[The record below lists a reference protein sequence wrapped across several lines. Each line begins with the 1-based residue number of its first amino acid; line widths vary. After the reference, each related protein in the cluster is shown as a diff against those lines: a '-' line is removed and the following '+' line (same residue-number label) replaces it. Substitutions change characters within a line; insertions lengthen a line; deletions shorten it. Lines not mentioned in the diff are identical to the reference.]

1 MKFSLNHF
9 WVFIGFIFF
18 SCLKEPYRAPIYVN
32 TRDANEI
39 KATSVKLH
47 ADVQSPDAGEIT
59 DRGFYWTAND
69 SAATVLKNKIS
80 LGPGSGEFTY
90 MLKNLQA
97 KKAYSFFS
105 YAISDRNNGQGN
117 VKAFST
123 LEYRV
128 ATLSTDTVK
137 NIGIT
142 NALMGGEITYDGG
155 KVVTDRGIC
164 FSLNKAPTIKDVKIS
179 VGIGEGKFA
188 IVASQLKENTLYYVR
203 SFAVNSI
210 GIAYGNERNF
220 TTLDYRLVKLKTNPA
235 SDVGMFLATLHGEV
249 FDDGGGQIFE
259 RGFLMG
265 LSPNPSLSDMKFAS
279 SQNVV
284 GPMKTVVTELIENTT
299 YYYRSFAKNE
309 KGYSLGNVQSFT
321 TLDIKF
327 PEIFTLPV
335 TNVSFT
341 LANYEAE
348 VKYDGG
354 VPILERGFCFSTQP
368 NPTLQDNKYLVS
380 GELAVFKL
388 VMTELQP
395 GTLYYVRSFAK
406 NRKGLQYG
414 NQVSFTTVAYTPPTV
429 ITQDVGQITTRSA
442 QANGQVLEEGNT
454 SVTERGF
461 CFGQNQNPSVN
472 DRKVDLGSGLG
483 GFSYNFSGLSEGT
496 TYYVRAY
503 AINKKG
509 LQYGNQV
516 SFTTVAY
523 TAPTVITQDVGQVT
537 TRSAQANGQVSD
549 EGNTPVTERG
559 FCFGQNRNP
568 SVNDRKVDL
577 GSGLGGF
584 SYNFSGLSE
593 GTTYYVRAYAIN
605 KKGIF
610 YGEERS
616 FRTAVTPPPPPPPP
630 PVVVVTPPASPG
642 AGVTPP
648 TTPSTPSTP
657 TTLLKVGDRHQ
668 GGIIAYILQPGEP
681 GYDANIQHGF
691 IAAPFD
697 QVKGGTNVRN
707 EGVIWGCFGT
717 TISGADGY
725 NIFDGYQNTIDI
737 VNGCNEANIA
747 ARVCSD
753 LNLNGYSDWYLPSHN
768 ELGIMNQ
775 NRILIG
781 GFDDYPDPFPSAYW
795 SSTEATTG
803 ISSAYVSIFSGQSRG
818 CCGGNAK
825 RDPAGVRAVRRF

>member
-1 MKFSLNHF
+1 MKFTLNHF

-32 TRDANEI
+32 TREANEI

-123 LEYRV
+123 LEFRV

-155 KVVTDRGIC
+155 KVVTERGLC
-164 FSLNKAPTIKDVKIS
+164 FSQTKSPTIKDLKIP
-179 VGIGEGKFA
+179 VGDGEGKFT
-188 IVASQLKENTLYYVR
+188 IVASHLKENTLYYVR
-203 SFAVNSI
+203 AFAINSI

-235 SDVGMFLATLHGEV
+235 SDIGMFLATLHGEV
-249 FDDGGGQIFE
+249 FDDGGGHIME
-259 RGFLMG
+259 RGFLMS
-265 LSPNPSLSDMKFAS
+265 LSPNPSLSDMKFVS
-279 SQNVV
+279 SQSVV

-309 KGYSLGNVQSFT
+309 KGYSLGNIQSFT

-327 PEIFTLPV
+327 PEIVTLPV
-335 TNVSFT
+335 TNILFT
-341 LANYEAE
+341 LANFEAE

-368 NPTLQDNKYLVS
+368 NPTIQDNKYLVS
-380 GELAVFKL
+380 GELGVFKL

-429 ITQDVGQITTRSA
+429 ITQDVGQ
-442 QANGQVLEEGNT
+442 
-454 SVTERGF
+454 
-461 CFGQNQNPSVN
+461 
-472 DRKVDLGSGLG
+472 
-483 GFSYNFSGLSEGT
+483 
-496 TYYVRAY
+496 
-503 AINKKG
+503 
-509 LQYGNQV
+509 
-516 SFTTVAY
+516 
-523 TAPTVITQDVGQVT
+523 VT
-537 TRSAQANGQVSD
+537 TQSAQANGQVSD

-593 GTTYYVRAYAIN
+593 GTTYYIRAYAIN

-610 YGEERS
+610 YGEEKS
-616 FRTAVTPPPPPPPP
+616 FRTAVTPPPPPPP

-642 AGVTPP
+642 TGGTTPP
-648 TTPSTPSTP
+648 ATPSTPSTP
-657 TTLLKVGDRHQ
+657 TTLLKVGDRYQ

-681 GYDANIQHGF
+681 GYDANNQHGLIVSPVEF
-691 IAAPFD
+691 TWIS
-697 QVKGGTNVRN
+697 
-707 EGVIWGCFGT
+707 WGCYPRPMGCSSSAYG
-717 TISGADGY
+717 SGQANT
-725 NIFDGYQNTIDI
+725 NIILAN
-737 VNGCNEANIA
+737 CSEANIA
-747 ARVCSD
+747 ARVCD
-753 LNLNGYSDWYLPSHN
+753 DFVNEGYSDWFLPSFD
-768 ELGIMNQ
+768 ELYKVFL
-775 NRILIG
+775 NRNIIG
-781 GFDDYPDPFPSAYW
+781 GLSMDTYW
-795 SSTEATTG
+795 TSTEFFTTTLNPNVVAADIVWFNNG
-803 ISSAYVSIFSGQSRG
+803 ARNIYEFNK
-818 CCGGNAK
+818 NAPI
-825 RDPAGVRAVRRF
+825 RVRATRYF

>member
-1 MKFSLNHF
+1 MKFTLNHF

-32 TRDANEI
+32 TREANEI

-90 MLKNLQA
+90 ILKNLQA

-105 YAISDRNNGQGN
+105 YALSDRNNGQGN

-123 LEYRV
+123 LEFRV

-155 KVVTDRGIC
+155 KVVTERGLC
-164 FSLNKAPTIKDVKIS
+164 FSQTKAPTIKDLKIP
-179 VGIGEGKFA
+179 VGDGEGKFA

-203 SFAVNSI
+203 AFAINSI

-235 SDVGMFLATLHGEV
+235 SDIGMFLATLHGEV
-249 FDDGGGQIFE
+249 FDDGGGHIME
-259 RGFLMG
+259 RGFLMS
-265 LSPNPSLSDMKFAS
+265 LSPNPSLSDMKFVS
-279 SQNVV
+279 SQSVV

-309 KGYSLGNVQSFT
+309 KGYSLGNIQSFT

-327 PEIFTLPV
+327 PEIVTLPV
-335 TNVSFT
+335 TNISFT

-368 NPTLQDNKYLVS
+368 NPTIQDNKYLVS
-380 GELAVFKL
+380 GELGVFKL

-429 ITQDVGQITTRSA
+429 ITQDVGQ
-442 QANGQVLEEGNT
+442 
-454 SVTERGF
+454 
-461 CFGQNQNPSVN
+461 
-472 DRKVDLGSGLG
+472 
-483 GFSYNFSGLSEGT
+483 
-496 TYYVRAY
+496 
-503 AINKKG
+503 
-509 LQYGNQV
+509 
-516 SFTTVAY
+516 
-523 TAPTVITQDVGQVT
+523 VT
-537 TRSAQANGQVSD
+537 TQSAQANGQVSD

-593 GTTYYVRAYAIN
+593 GTTYYIRAYAIN

-610 YGEERS
+610 YGEEKS
-616 FRTAVTPPPPPPPP
+616 FRTAVTPPPPPPP

-642 AGVTPP
+642 TGGTTPP
-648 TTPSTPSTP
+648 ATPSTPSTP

-681 GYDANIQHGF
+681 GYDANNQHGLIVSPVEF
-691 IAAPFD
+691 TWIS
-697 QVKGGTNVRN
+697 
-707 EGVIWGCFGT
+707 WGCYPRPMGCSSSAYG
-717 TISGADGY
+717 SGQANT
-725 NIFDGYQNTIDI
+725 NIILAN
-737 VNGCNEANIA
+737 CSEANIA
-747 ARVCSD
+747 ARVCD
-753 LNLNGYSDWYLPSHN
+753 DFVNEGYSDWFLPSFD
-768 ELGIMNQ
+768 ELYKVFL
-775 NRILIG
+775 NRNIIG
-781 GFDDYPDPFPSAYW
+781 GLSMDTYW
-795 SSTEATTG
+795 TSTEFFTTTLNPNVVAADIVWFNNG
-803 ISSAYVSIFSGQSRG
+803 ARNIYEFNK
-818 CCGGNAK
+818 NAPI
-825 RDPAGVRAVRRF
+825 RVRATRYF

>member
-1 MKFSLNHF
+1 MKFTLNHF

-32 TRDANEI
+32 TKEANEI

-80 LGPGSGEFTY
+80 LGPGSGEFSY
-90 MLKNLQA
+90 LLKNLQA

-164 FSLNKAPTIKDVKIS
+164 FSQTKAPTIKDLKIS
-179 VGIGEGKFA
+179 VGDGEGKFA

-203 SFAVNSI
+203 SFAINSI

-235 SDVGMFLATLHGEV
+235 SDIGMFLATLHGEV

-265 LSPNPSLSDMKFAS
+265 LSPNPSLSDMKFVS
-279 SQNVV
+279 SQSIV

-309 KGYSLGNVQSFT
+309 KGYSLGNIQSFT

-327 PEIFTLPV
+327 PEIVTLPV

-368 NPTLQDNKYLVS
+368 NPTIQDNKYLVS
-380 GELAVFKL
+380 GELGVFKL

-429 ITQDVGQITTRSA
+429 ITQDVGQ
-442 QANGQVLEEGNT
+442 
-454 SVTERGF
+454 
-461 CFGQNQNPSVN
+461 
-472 DRKVDLGSGLG
+472 
-483 GFSYNFSGLSEGT
+483 
-496 TYYVRAY
+496 
-503 AINKKG
+503 
-509 LQYGNQV
+509 
-516 SFTTVAY
+516 
-523 TAPTVITQDVGQVT
+523 VT
-537 TRSAQANGQVSD
+537 THSAQANGQVSD

-610 YGEERS
+610 YGEEKS
-616 FRTAVTPPPPPPPP
+616 FRTAVTPPPPPPP

-642 AGVTPP
+642 AGGTTPP

-668 GGIIAYILQPGEP
+668 GGIIAYILQPGDP
-681 GYDANIQHGF
+681 GYDAKIQHGF

-707 EGVIWGCFGT
+707 EGVIWGCYGT

-781 GFDDYPDPFPSAYW
+781 GFDDYSDPFPSAYW

>member
-105 YAISDRNNGQGN
+105 YAMSDRNNGQGN

-123 LEYRV
+123 LEFRV

-155 KVVTDRGIC
+155 KVVTERGIC
-164 FSLNKAPTIKDVKIS
+164 FSLNKAPTIKDLKIS
-179 VGIGEGKFA
+179 VGDGEGKFA

-203 SFAVNSI
+203 AFAVNPI
-210 GIAYGNERNF
+210 GIAYGNERIF

-235 SDVGMFLATLHGEV
+235 SDIGMFLATLHGEV
-249 FDDGGGQIFE
+249 FDDGGGHVME

-284 GPMKTVVTELIENTT
+284 GSMKTVVTELIENTT

-327 PEIFTLPV
+327 PEIVTLPV

-368 NPTLQDNKYLVS
+368 NPTIQDNKYLVS
-380 GELAVFKL
+380 GELGVFKL
-388 VMTELQP
+388 VMIELQP

-429 ITQDVGQITTRSA
+429 ITQDVGQ
-442 QANGQVLEEGNT
+442 
-454 SVTERGF
+454 
-461 CFGQNQNPSVN
+461 
-472 DRKVDLGSGLG
+472 
-483 GFSYNFSGLSEGT
+483 
-496 TYYVRAY
+496 
-503 AINKKG
+503 
-509 LQYGNQV
+509 
-516 SFTTVAY
+516 
-523 TAPTVITQDVGQVT
+523 VT

-568 SVNDRKVDL
+568 SITDRKVDL
-577 GSGLGGF
+577 GSGLGDF

-630 PVVVVTPPASPG
+630 VVVVTPPASPG
-642 AGVTPP
+642 TGGTTPP
-648 TTPSTPSTP
+648 TTPSSPSTP
-657 TTLLKVGDRHQ
+657 TTTLLKVGDRHQ
-668 GGIIAYILQPGEP
+668 GGIIAYILQPGDP
-681 GYDANIQHGF
+681 GYDANNQHGLIVSPVEF
-691 IAAPFD
+691 TGIS
-697 QVKGGTNVRN
+697 
-707 EGVIWGCFGT
+707 WGCYPRPMGCSSRAYG
-717 TISGADGY
+717 SGQANT
-725 NIFDGYQNTIDI
+725 NIILAN
-737 VNGCNEANIA
+737 CSEANIA
-747 ARVCSD
+747 ARVCD
-753 LNLNGYSDWYLPSHN
+753 DFVNEGYSDWFLPSFD
-768 ELGIMNQ
+768 ELYKVFL
-775 NRILIG
+775 NRNIIG
-781 GFDDYPDPFPSAYW
+781 GLSMDTYW
-795 SSTEATTG
+795 TSTEFFTTTLNPNVVAADIVWFNNG
-803 ISSAYVSIFSGQSRG
+803 SKNIYEFNK
-818 CCGGNAK
+818 NAPI
-825 RDPAGVRAVRRF
+825 RVRATRYF

>member
-1 MKFSLNHF
+1 MKFTLNHF

-32 TRDANEI
+32 TRDADEI

-90 MLKNLQA
+90 ILKNLQA

-105 YAISDRNNGQGN
+105 YALSDRNNGQGN

-123 LEYRV
+123 LEFRV

-155 KVVTDRGIC
+155 KVVTERGLC
-164 FSLNKAPTIKDVKIS
+164 FSQTKAPTIKDLKIP
-179 VGIGEGKFA
+179 VGDGEGKFA

-203 SFAVNSI
+203 AFAINSI

-235 SDVGMFLATLHGEV
+235 SDIGMFLATLHGEV
-249 FDDGGGQIFE
+249 FDDGGGHIME
-259 RGFLMG
+259 RGFLMS
-265 LSPNPSLSDMKFAS
+265 LSPNPSLSDMKFVS
-279 SQNVV
+279 SQSVV

-309 KGYSLGNVQSFT
+309 KGYSLGNIQSFT

-327 PEIFTLPV
+327 PEIVTLPV
-335 TNVSFT
+335 TNISFT

-368 NPTLQDNKYLVS
+368 NPTIQDNKYLVS
-380 GELAVFKL
+380 GELGVFKL

-429 ITQDVGQITTRSA
+429 ITQDVGQ
-442 QANGQVLEEGNT
+442 
-454 SVTERGF
+454 
-461 CFGQNQNPSVN
+461 
-472 DRKVDLGSGLG
+472 
-483 GFSYNFSGLSEGT
+483 
-496 TYYVRAY
+496 
-503 AINKKG
+503 
-509 LQYGNQV
+509 
-516 SFTTVAY
+516 
-523 TAPTVITQDVGQVT
+523 VT
-537 TRSAQANGQVSD
+537 TQSAQANGQVSD

-593 GTTYYVRAYAIN
+593 GTTYYIRAYAIN

-610 YGEERS
+610 YGEEKS
-616 FRTAVTPPPPPPPP
+616 FRTAVTPPPPPPP

-642 AGVTPP
+642 TGGTTPP
-648 TTPSTPSTP
+648 ATPSTPSTP
-657 TTLLKVGDRHQ
+657 TTLLKVGDRYQ

-681 GYDANIQHGF
+681 GYDANNQHGLIVSPVEF
-691 IAAPFD
+691 TWIS
-697 QVKGGTNVRN
+697 
-707 EGVIWGCFGT
+707 WGCYPRPMGCSSSAYG
-717 TISGADGY
+717 SGQANT
-725 NIFDGYQNTIDI
+725 NIILAN
-737 VNGCNEANIA
+737 CSEANIA
-747 ARVCSD
+747 ARVCD
-753 LNLNGYSDWYLPSHN
+753 DFVNEGYSDWFLPSFD
-768 ELGIMNQ
+768 ELYKVFL
-775 NRILIG
+775 NRNIIG
-781 GFDDYPDPFPSAYW
+781 GLSMDTYW
-795 SSTEATTG
+795 TSTEFFTTTLNPNVVAADIVWFNNG
-803 ISSAYVSIFSGQSRG
+803 ARNIYEFNK
-818 CCGGNAK
+818 NAPI
-825 RDPAGVRAVRRF
+825 RVRATRYF

>member
-1 MKFSLNHF
+1 MKFTLNHF

-32 TRDANEI
+32 TREANEI

-123 LEYRV
+123 LEFRV

-179 VGIGEGKFA
+179 VGNGEGKFA

-309 KGYSLGNVQSFT
+309 KGYSLGNIQSFT

-327 PEIFTLPV
+327 PEIVTLPV

-341 LANYEAE
+341 LANFEAE

-368 NPTLQDNKYLVS
+368 NPTIQDNKYLVS
-380 GELAVFKL
+380 GELGVFKL

-429 ITQDVGQITTRSA
+429 ITQDVGQ
-442 QANGQVLEEGNT
+442 
-454 SVTERGF
+454 
-461 CFGQNQNPSVN
+461 
-472 DRKVDLGSGLG
+472 
-483 GFSYNFSGLSEGT
+483 
-496 TYYVRAY
+496 
-503 AINKKG
+503 
-509 LQYGNQV
+509 
-516 SFTTVAY
+516 
-523 TAPTVITQDVGQVT
+523 VT

-568 SVNDRKVDL
+568 TVNDRKVDV
-577 GSGLGGF
+577 GSSLGGF

-610 YGEERS
+610 YGEEKS
-616 FRTAVTPPPPPPPP
+616 FRTAVTPPPPPPP

-681 GYDANIQHGF
+681 GYDANNQHGLIVSPVEF
-691 IAAPFD
+691 TGIS
-697 QVKGGTNVRN
+697 
-707 EGVIWGCFGT
+707 WGCYPRPMGCSSSAYG
-717 TISGADGY
+717 SGQANT
-725 NIFDGYQNTIDI
+725 NIILSN
-737 VNGCNEANIA
+737 CSEANIA
-747 ARVCSD
+747 ARVCD
-753 LNLNGYSDWYLPSHN
+753 DFVNEGYSDWFLPSFD
-768 ELGIMNQ
+768 ELYKVFL
-775 NRILIG
+775 NRNIIG
-781 GFDDYPDPFPSAYW
+781 GLSMDTYW
-795 SSTEATTG
+795 TSTEFFTTTLIPNVVAADIVWFNNG
-803 ISSAYVSIFSGQSRG
+803 SKNINEFNK
-818 CCGGNAK
+818 NAPI
-825 RDPAGVRAVRRF
+825 RVRATRYF

>member
-1 MKFSLNHF
+1 M
-9 WVFIGFIFF
+9 VFLSWISF

-123 LEYRV
+123 LEFRV
-128 ATLSTDTVK
+128 ASLSTDTVK

-155 KVVTDRGIC
+155 KFVTDRGIC
-164 FSLNKAPTIKDVKIS
+164 FSQTKAPTIKDLKIL
-179 VGIGEGKFA
+179 VANDKGKFA
-188 IVASQLKENTLYYVR
+188 VVASQLKENTLYYVR
-203 SFAVNSI
+203 SFAINSI

-220 TTLDYRLVKLKTNPA
+220 ITLDYRLVKLKTNPA
-235 SDVGMFLATLHGEV
+235 SDIGMFLASLHGEV

-265 LSPNPSLSDMKFAS
+265 LSPNPSLSDMKFVS
-279 SQNVV
+279 SQSVV
-284 GPMKTVVTELIENTT
+284 GTMKTVVTELIENTT

-327 PEIFTLPV
+327 PELVTLPV
-335 TNVSFT
+335 TNISFT

-368 NPTLQDNKYLVS
+368 NPTIQENKYLVS
-380 GELAVFKL
+380 GELGVFKL
-388 VMTELQP
+388 VITDLQP

-414 NQVSFTTVAYTPPTV
+414 NQVSFTTVAYTAPTV

-442 QANGQVLEEGNT
+442 QANGQVSDEGNT

-461 CFGQNQNPSVN
+461 CFGQNRNPSIT

-523 TAPTVITQDVGQVT
+523 TAPTVITQDVGQIT

-549 EGNTPVTERG
+549 EGNTSVTERG

-568 SVNDRKVDL
+568 SINDQKVDL
-577 GSGLGGF
+577 GAGLGGF

-610 YGEERS
+610 YGEEKS

-630 PVVVVTPPASPG
+630 VVVVTPPSSPG
-642 AGVTPP
+642 GGGTTPP
-648 TTPSTPSTP
+648 TTEVPIISCVNYPKTSAPSNIRI
-657 TTLLKVGDRHQ
+657 GDYYQ
-668 GGIIAYILQPGEP
+668 GGIVTYILQPGDP
-681 GYDANIQHGF
+681 GYMPGEFHGLIVSTTDF
-691 IAAPFD
+691 PQTSAGNSFGCSNNVPGQGISVNTGSSLLSGCENSVNALNTCKGVFYPRAAKICVD
-697 QVKGGTNVRN
+697 YRGG
-707 EGVIWGCFGT
+707 
-717 TISGADGY
+717 
-725 NIFDGYQNTIDI
+725 
-737 VNGCNEANIA
+737 
-747 ARVCSD
+747 
-753 LNLNGYSDWYLPSHN
+753 GYSDWFLPSFE
-768 ELGIMNQ
+768 ELKKVKLIKNQ
-775 NRILIG
+775 VNISFGNMYI
-781 GFDDYPDPFPSAYW
+781 
-795 SSTEATTG
+795 SSTQADSDNCMGVIFFTEPG
-803 ISSAYVSIFSGQSRG
+803 NFPYEYSSWPSGAVGQ
-818 CCGGNAK
+818 
-825 RDPAGVRAVRRF
+825 VRAMRRF

>member
-1 MKFSLNHF
+1 MNLRQKCFL
-9 WVFIGFIFF
+9 VFLSWISF

-123 LEYRV
+123 LEFRV
-128 ATLSTDTVK
+128 ASLSTDTVK

-155 KVVTDRGIC
+155 KFVTDRGIC
-164 FSLNKAPTIKDVKIS
+164 FSQTKAPTIKDLKIS
-179 VGIGEGKFA
+179 VANGEGKFA
-188 IVASQLKENTLYYVR
+188 VVASQLKENTLYYVR
-203 SFAVNSI
+203 SFSINSI

-235 SDVGMFLATLHGEV
+235 SDIGMFLATLHGEV

-265 LSPNPSLSDMKFAS
+265 LSPNPSLSDMKFVS
-279 SQNVV
+279 TQSVV
-284 GPMKTVVTELIENTT
+284 GTMKTVVTELIENTT

-327 PEIFTLPV
+327 PELVTLPV
-335 TNVSFT
+335 TNISFT

-368 NPTLQDNKYLVS
+368 NPTIQENKYLVS
-380 GELAVFKL
+380 GELGVFKL
-388 VMTELQP
+388 VITDLQP
-395 GTLYYVRSFAK
+395 GILYYVRSFAK

-414 NQVSFTTVAYTPPTV
+414 NQVSFTTVAYTAPTV
-429 ITQDVGQITTRSA
+429 VTLDVGQITTRSA
-442 QANGQVLEEGNT
+442 QANGQVSDEGNT
-454 SVTERGF
+454 PVTERGF
-461 CFGQNQNPSVN
+461 CFGQNRNPSIT
-472 DRKVDLGSGLG
+472 DRKVDLGAGLG

-509 LQYGNQV
+509 LQYANQV

-523 TAPTVITQDVGQVT
+523 TAPTVITQDVGQIT
-537 TRSAQANGQVSD
+537 TRSAKANGQVSD

-559 FCFGQNRNP
+559 FCFGQNRNL

-610 YGEERS
+610 YGEEKS
-616 FRTAVTPPPPPPPP
+616 FRTAVTPPPPPP

-668 GGIIAYILQPGEP
+668 GGIIAYILQAGDS
-681 GYDANIQHGF
+681 GYDVNKQHGLIVSPVEF
-691 IAAPFD
+691 
-697 QVKGGTNVRN
+697 TWTS
-707 EGVIWGCFGT
+707 WGCYPRPMGCSSSAYG
-717 TISGADGY
+717 SGQGNT
-725 NIFDGYQNTIDI
+725 NIILANCT
-737 VNGCNEANIA
+737 EPNIA
-747 ARVCSD
+747 ARVCAD
-753 LNLNGYSDWYLPSHN
+753 FVNEGYSDWFLPSFD
-768 ELGIMNQ
+768 ELYKVFL
-775 NRILIG
+775 NRNIIG
-781 GFDDYPDPFPSAYW
+781 GLSMDTYW
-795 SSTEATTG
+795 TSTEFFTTTLNPNVVAADIVFFYNG
-803 ISSAYVSIFSGQSRG
+803 SKNIYEFNKNSPIR
-818 CCGGNAK
+818 
-825 RDPAGVRAVRRF
+825 VRATRYF

>member
-1 MKFSLNHF
+1 MKFTLNHF

-32 TRDANEI
+32 TREANEI

-90 MLKNLQA
+90 ILKNLQA

-105 YAISDRNNGQGN
+105 YALSDRNNGQGN

-123 LEYRV
+123 LEFRV

-155 KVVTDRGIC
+155 KVVTERGLC
-164 FSLNKAPTIKDVKIS
+164 FSQTKAPTIKDLKIP
-179 VGIGEGKFA
+179 VGDGEGKFA

-203 SFAVNSI
+203 AFAINSI

-235 SDVGMFLATLHGEV
+235 SEIGMFLATLHGEV
-249 FDDGGGQIFE
+249 FDDGGGHIME
-259 RGFLMG
+259 RGFLMS
-265 LSPNPSLSDMKFAS
+265 LSPNPSLSEMKFVS
-279 SQNVV
+279 SQSVV

-309 KGYSLGNVQSFT
+309 KGYSLGNIQSFT

-327 PEIFTLPV
+327 PEIVTLPV
-335 TNVSFT
+335 TNISFT

-368 NPTLQDNKYLVS
+368 NPTIQDNKYLVS
-380 GELAVFKL
+380 GELGVFKL

-429 ITQDVGQITTRSA
+429 ITQDVGQ
-442 QANGQVLEEGNT
+442 
-454 SVTERGF
+454 
-461 CFGQNQNPSVN
+461 
-472 DRKVDLGSGLG
+472 
-483 GFSYNFSGLSEGT
+483 
-496 TYYVRAY
+496 
-503 AINKKG
+503 
-509 LQYGNQV
+509 
-516 SFTTVAY
+516 
-523 TAPTVITQDVGQVT
+523 VT
-537 TRSAQANGQVSD
+537 TQSAQANGQVSD

-593 GTTYYVRAYAIN
+593 GTTYYIRAYAIN

-610 YGEERS
+610 YGEEKS
-616 FRTAVTPPPPPPPP
+616 FRTAVTPPPPPPP

-642 AGVTPP
+642 TGGTTPP
-648 TTPSTPSTP
+648 ATPSTPSTP

-681 GYDANIQHGF
+681 GYDANNQHGLIVSPVEF
-691 IAAPFD
+691 TWIS
-697 QVKGGTNVRN
+697 
-707 EGVIWGCFGT
+707 WGCYPRPMGCSSSAYG
-717 TISGADGY
+717 SGQANT
-725 NIFDGYQNTIDI
+725 NIILAN
-737 VNGCNEANIA
+737 CSEANIA
-747 ARVCSD
+747 ARVCD
-753 LNLNGYSDWYLPSHN
+753 DFVNEGYSDWFLPSFD
-768 ELGIMNQ
+768 ELYKVFL
-775 NRILIG
+775 NRNIIG
-781 GFDDYPDPFPSAYW
+781 GLSMDTYW
-795 SSTEATTG
+795 TSTEFFTTTLIPNVVAADIVWFNNG
-803 ISSAYVSIFSGQSRG
+803 ARNINEFNK
-818 CCGGNAK
+818 NAPI
-825 RDPAGVRAVRRF
+825 RVRATRYF

>member
-1 MKFSLNHF
+1 MKFTLNHF

-32 TRDANEI
+32 TREANEI

-90 MLKNLQA
+90 ILKNLQA

-105 YAISDRNNGQGN
+105 YALSDRNNGQGN

-123 LEYRV
+123 LEFRV

-155 KVVTDRGIC
+155 KVVTERGLC
-164 FSLNKAPTIKDVKIS
+164 FSQTKAPTIKDLKIP
-179 VGIGEGKFA
+179 VGDGEGKFA

-203 SFAVNSI
+203 AFAINSI

-235 SDVGMFLATLHGEV
+235 SDIGMFLATLHGEV
-249 FDDGGGQIFE
+249 FDDGGGHIME
-259 RGFLMG
+259 RGFLMS
-265 LSPNPSLSDMKFAS
+265 LSPNPSLSEMKFVS
-279 SQNVV
+279 SQSVV

-309 KGYSLGNVQSFT
+309 KGYSLGNIQSFT

-327 PEIFTLPV
+327 PEIVTLPV
-335 TNVSFT
+335 TNISFT

-368 NPTLQDNKYLVS
+368 NPTIQDNKYLVS
-380 GELAVFKL
+380 GELGVFKL

-414 NQVSFTTVAYTPPTV
+414 NQVSFTTVAYTPPNV
-429 ITQDVGQITTRSA
+429 MTQDVA
-442 QANGQVLEEGNT
+442 
-454 SVTERGF
+454 
-461 CFGQNQNPSVN
+461 
-472 DRKVDLGSGLG
+472 
-483 GFSYNFSGLSEGT
+483 
-496 TYYVRAY
+496 
-503 AINKKG
+503 
-509 LQYGNQV
+509 
-516 SFTTVAY
+516 
-523 TAPTVITQDVGQVT
+523 QVT
-537 TRSAQANGQVSD
+537 TQSAQANGQVSD

-610 YGEERS
+610 YGEEKS

-630 PVVVVTPPASPG
+630 VVVVTPPTSPG
-642 AGVTPP
+642 TGGTTPP
-648 TTPSTPSTP
+648 ATPSTPSTP
-657 TTLLKVGDRHQ
+657 TTLLKVGDRYQ

-681 GYDANIQHGF
+681 GYDANNQHGLIVSPVEF
-691 IAAPFD
+691 TWIS
-697 QVKGGTNVRN
+697 
-707 EGVIWGCFGT
+707 WGCYPRPMGCSSSAYG
-717 TISGADGY
+717 SGQANT
-725 NIFDGYQNTIDI
+725 NIILAN
-737 VNGCNEANIA
+737 CSEANIA
-747 ARVCSD
+747 ARVCD
-753 LNLNGYSDWYLPSHN
+753 DFVNEGYSDWFLPSFD
-768 ELGIMNQ
+768 ELYKVFL
-775 NRILIG
+775 NRNIIG
-781 GFDDYPDPFPSAYW
+781 GLSMDTYW
-795 SSTEATTG
+795 TSTEFFTTTLIPNVVAADIVWFNNG
-803 ISSAYVSIFSGQSRG
+803 ARNIYEFNK
-818 CCGGNAK
+818 NAPI
-825 RDPAGVRAVRRF
+825 RVRATRYF

>member
-1 MKFSLNHF
+1 MKFTLNHF

-32 TRDANEI
+32 TREANEI

-90 MLKNLQA
+90 ILKNLQA

-105 YAISDRNNGQGN
+105 YALSDRNNGQGN

-123 LEYRV
+123 LEFRV

-155 KVVTDRGIC
+155 KVVTERGLC
-164 FSLNKAPTIKDVKIS
+164 FSQTKSPTIKDLKIP
-179 VGIGEGKFA
+179 VGDGEGKFA

-203 SFAVNSI
+203 AFAINSI

-235 SDVGMFLATLHGEV
+235 SDIGMFLATLHGEV
-249 FDDGGGQIFE
+249 FDDGGGHIME
-259 RGFLMG
+259 RGFLMS
-265 LSPNPSLSDMKFAS
+265 LSPNPSLSDMKFVS
-279 SQNVV
+279 SQSVV

-309 KGYSLGNVQSFT
+309 KGYSLGNIQSFT

-327 PEIFTLPV
+327 PEIVTLPV
-335 TNVSFT
+335 TNISFT

-368 NPTLQDNKYLVS
+368 NPTIQDNKYLVS
-380 GELAVFKL
+380 GELGVFKL

-429 ITQDVGQITTRSA
+429 ITQDVGQ
-442 QANGQVLEEGNT
+442 
-454 SVTERGF
+454 
-461 CFGQNQNPSVN
+461 
-472 DRKVDLGSGLG
+472 
-483 GFSYNFSGLSEGT
+483 
-496 TYYVRAY
+496 
-503 AINKKG
+503 
-509 LQYGNQV
+509 
-516 SFTTVAY
+516 
-523 TAPTVITQDVGQVT
+523 VT
-537 TRSAQANGQVSD
+537 TQSAQANGQVSD

-577 GSGLGGF
+577 GSGIGGF
-584 SYNFSGLSE
+584 SFNFSGLSE

-610 YGEERS
+610 YGEEKS

-630 PVVVVTPPASPG
+630 VVVVTPPTSPG
-642 AGVTPP
+642 TGGTTPP
-648 TTPSTPSTP
+648 ATPSTPSTP

-681 GYDANIQHGF
+681 GYDANNQHGLIVSPVEF
-691 IAAPFD
+691 TWIS
-697 QVKGGTNVRN
+697 
-707 EGVIWGCFGT
+707 WGCYPRPMGCSSSAYG
-717 TISGADGY
+717 SGKANT
-725 NIFDGYQNTIDI
+725 NIILAN
-737 VNGCNEANIA
+737 CSEANIA
-747 ARVCSD
+747 ARVCD
-753 LNLNGYSDWYLPSHN
+753 DFVNEGYSDWFLPSFD
-768 ELGIMNQ
+768 ELYKVFL
-775 NRILIG
+775 NRNIIG
-781 GFDDYPDPFPSAYW
+781 GLSMDTYW
-795 SSTEATTG
+795 TSTEFFTTTLNPNVVAADIVWFNNG
-803 ISSAYVSIFSGQSRG
+803 ARNIYEFNK
-818 CCGGNAK
+818 NAPI
-825 RDPAGVRAVRRF
+825 RVRATRYF

>member
-1 MKFSLNHF
+1 
-9 WVFIGFIFF
+9 
-18 SCLKEPYRAPIYVN
+18 
-32 TRDANEI
+32 
-39 KATSVKLH
+39 
-47 ADVQSPDAGEIT
+47 
-59 DRGFYWTAND
+59 
-69 SAATVLKNKIS
+69 
-80 LGPGSGEFTY
+80 
-90 MLKNLQA
+90 
-97 KKAYSFFS
+97 
-105 YAISDRNNGQGN
+105 
-117 VKAFST
+117 
-123 LEYRV
+123 
-128 ATLSTDTVK
+128 
-137 NIGIT
+137 
-142 NALMGGEITYDGG
+142 
-155 KVVTDRGIC
+155 
-164 FSLNKAPTIKDVKIS
+164 
-179 VGIGEGKFA
+179 
-188 IVASQLKENTLYYVR
+188 
-203 SFAVNSI
+203 
-210 GIAYGNERNF
+210 
-220 TTLDYRLVKLKTNPA
+220 
-235 SDVGMFLATLHGEV
+235 
-249 FDDGGGQIFE
+249 
-259 RGFLMG
+259 
-265 LSPNPSLSDMKFAS
+265 
-279 SQNVV
+279 
-284 GPMKTVVTELIENTT
+284 
-299 YYYRSFAKNE
+299 
-309 KGYSLGNVQSFT
+309 
-321 TLDIKF
+321 
-327 PEIFTLPV
+327 
-335 TNVSFT
+335 
-341 LANYEAE
+341 
-348 VKYDGG
+348 
-354 VPILERGFCFSTQP
+354 
-368 NPTLQDNKYLVS
+368 
-380 GELAVFKL
+380 
-388 VMTELQP
+388 MTELQP

-429 ITQDVGQITTRSA
+429 ITQDVGQI
-442 QANGQVLEEGNT
+442 
-454 SVTERGF
+454 
-461 CFGQNQNPSVN
+461 
-472 DRKVDLGSGLG
+472 
-483 GFSYNFSGLSEGT
+483 
-496 TYYVRAY
+496 
-503 AINKKG
+503 
-509 LQYGNQV
+509 
-516 SFTTVAY
+516 
-523 TAPTVITQDVGQVT
+523 T

-616 FRTAVTPPPPPPPP
+616 FRTAVTPPPPPPP

>member
-1 MKFSLNHF
+1 MKFTLNHF

-32 TRDANEI
+32 TKEANEI

-123 LEYRV
+123 LEFRV

-155 KVVTDRGIC
+155 KVVTERGLC
-164 FSLNKAPTIKDVKIS
+164 FSQTKAPTIKDLKIP
-179 VGIGEGKFA
+179 VGDGEGKFA

-203 SFAVNSI
+203 AFAINSI

-235 SDVGMFLATLHGEV
+235 SDIGMFLATLHGEV
-249 FDDGGGQIFE
+249 FDDGGGHIME
-259 RGFLMG
+259 RGFLMS
-265 LSPNPSLSDMKFAS
+265 LSPNPSLSDMKFVS
-279 SQNVV
+279 SQSVV

-309 KGYSLGNVQSFT
+309 KGYSLGNIQSFT

-327 PEIFTLPV
+327 PEIVTLPV
-335 TNVSFT
+335 TNISFT

-368 NPTLQDNKYLVS
+368 NPTIQDNKYLVS
-380 GELAVFKL
+380 GELGVFKL

-429 ITQDVGQITTRSA
+429 ITQDVGQ
-442 QANGQVLEEGNT
+442 
-454 SVTERGF
+454 
-461 CFGQNQNPSVN
+461 
-472 DRKVDLGSGLG
+472 
-483 GFSYNFSGLSEGT
+483 
-496 TYYVRAY
+496 
-503 AINKKG
+503 
-509 LQYGNQV
+509 
-516 SFTTVAY
+516 
-523 TAPTVITQDVGQVT
+523 VT
-537 TRSAQANGQVSD
+537 TQSAQANGQVSD

-584 SYNFSGLSE
+584 SFNFSGLSE

-610 YGEERS
+610 YGEEKS

-630 PVVVVTPPASPG
+630 EVVVTPPASPG
-642 AGVTPP
+642 TGGTTPP
-648 TTPSTPSTP
+648 ATPSTPSTP
-657 TTLLKVGDRHQ
+657 TTLLKVGDRYQ

-707 EGVIWGCFGT
+707 EGVIWGCYGT

-753 LNLNGYSDWYLPSHN
+753 LNLNGYSDWYLPSFN
-768 ELGIMNQ
+768 ELSIMFQ
-775 NRILIG
+775 NRGLIG
-781 GFDDYPDPFPSAYW
+781 GFDDYPDPFPSYYW

-803 ISSAYVSIFSGQSRG
+803 ISSAYGAIFSGRNGG

>member
-1 MKFSLNHF
+1 MKFTLNHF

-32 TRDANEI
+32 TKEANEI

-90 MLKNLQA
+90 MLTNLQA
-97 KKAYSFFS
+97 RKAYSFFS

-123 LEYRV
+123 LEFRV
-128 ATLSTDTVK
+128 ASLSTDTVK

-155 KVVTDRGIC
+155 KVVTERGLC
-164 FSLNKAPTIKDVKIS
+164 FSQTKAPTIKDLKIP
-179 VGIGEGKFA
+179 VGDGEGKFA

-203 SFAVNSI
+203 AFAINSI

-235 SDVGMFLATLHGEV
+235 SDIGMFLATLHGEV
-249 FDDGGGQIFE
+249 FDDGGGHIME
-259 RGFLMG
+259 RGFLMS
-265 LSPNPSLSDMKFAS
+265 LSPNPSLSDMKFVS
-279 SQNVV
+279 SQSVV

-309 KGYSLGNVQSFT
+309 KGYSLGNIQSFT

-327 PEIFTLPV
+327 PEIVTLPV
-335 TNVSFT
+335 TNISFT
-341 LANYEAE
+341 SANFEAE

-368 NPTLQDNKYLVS
+368 NPTIQDNKYLVS
-380 GELAVFKL
+380 GELGVFKL

-429 ITQDVGQITTRSA
+429 ITQDVGQ
-442 QANGQVLEEGNT
+442 
-454 SVTERGF
+454 
-461 CFGQNQNPSVN
+461 
-472 DRKVDLGSGLG
+472 
-483 GFSYNFSGLSEGT
+483 
-496 TYYVRAY
+496 
-503 AINKKG
+503 
-509 LQYGNQV
+509 
-516 SFTTVAY
+516 
-523 TAPTVITQDVGQVT
+523 VT
-537 TRSAQANGQVSD
+537 TQSAQANGQVSD

-610 YGEERS
+610 YGEEKS
-616 FRTAVTPPPPPPPP
+616 FRTAVTPPPPPPP

-642 AGVTPP
+642 TGGTTPP

-681 GYDANIQHGF
+681 GYDANNQHGLIVSPVEF
-691 IAAPFD
+691 TWIS
-697 QVKGGTNVRN
+697 
-707 EGVIWGCFGT
+707 WGCYPRPMGCSSSAYG
-717 TISGADGY
+717 SGQANT
-725 NIFDGYQNTIDI
+725 NIILAN
-737 VNGCNEANIA
+737 CSEANIA
-747 ARVCSD
+747 ARVCD
-753 LNLNGYSDWYLPSHN
+753 DFVNEGYSDWFLPSFD
-768 ELGIMNQ
+768 ELYKVFL
-775 NRILIG
+775 NRNIIG
-781 GFDDYPDPFPSAYW
+781 GLSMDTYW
-795 SSTEATTG
+795 TSTEFFTTTLIPNVVAADIVWFNNG
-803 ISSAYVSIFSGQSRG
+803 ARNINEFNK
-818 CCGGNAK
+818 NAPI
-825 RDPAGVRAVRRF
+825 RVRATRYF